1 MNRRFVL
8 LTEGFGNPIRGK
20 TAACVIRYCP
30 DEVLAVLD
38 STGVGQTSGDL
49 LGVGEVPV
57 VGSLADVP
65 QARTL
70 LIGIA
75 LPGGQLPP
83 AWRAI
88 VLEALGRGMDVVSGM
103 HDFLADDP
111 EMAAAAR
118 RHQVRLIDVR
128 NQRIRR
134 CARAEGLREEC
145 LRIHTVGQDSSLGK
159 MLTSME
165 LTRALQA
172 AGRDAKFGATG
183 QTGIIVEGQGYPIDC
198 MVADFISGAAE
209 QLVLDHQHHEI
220 LIIEGQGSLSHPS
233 FSGVTLGLL
242 HGCQPHGLIL
252 CYEAGRKSALGLDHV
267 PLVPL
272 AQLRQLYEQVAS
284 LLRPC
289 RVIGISLNS
298 RRLTAAEAA
307 EERRRREQEF
317 QLPVCDVLRDGPQP
331 LVDAVLKLAAER
343 AASP

>member
-8 LTEGFGNPIRGK
+8 LTEGFGHPIRGK
-20 TAACVIRYCP
+20 TAACVIRYCR

-49 LGVGEVPV
+49 LGVGDVPV

-88 VLEALGRGMDVVSGM
+88 VLDALGRGMDVVSGM

-267 PLVPL
+267 PLTPL

-289 RVIGISLNS
+289 RVIGISLNG

-343 AASP
+343 SASP